1 MRVAMV
7 TSWDRHCGI
16 YTYTRPLVEEM
27 RNQGHEV
34 HVVCHSDARE
44 DQMVHPVI
52 DLDRPEWYTAL
63 EKKVAELRPD
73 VVHIQFE
80 YGLYARRRMGATRGS
95 GAIDALELAAPL
107 FAWKEEGQPT
117 VMTMHS
123 DNEGVADRLDYI
135 ELIGR
140 LLGATIVHTPYA
152 ARPSGDVRVIPHM
165 APRIAHFPN
174 AKNRFGYP
182 GRLVVGMVGYPEWY
196 KRYDWFVRI
205 WAEIVDQAPSNVLL
219 VVACA
224 PRPGSAEGERCG
236 LDLQEAIAASPRRDS
251 IQYLPVLLDSEGFL
265 ELVSS
270 FDVLVLPYQSA
281 AASGPSMAASAVG
294 TPVVASAVGGLRS
307 YVESS
312 GAGIM
317 VDPADAAGFR
327 DAVLRVLKDGELRR
341 ELSDRARRYA
351 GEVSVERTARR
362 HLALYQEVVDR
373 VKATSAIIEPFPQ
386 DSESAA

>member
-34 HVVCHSDARE
+34 HVVCHSDARKDE
-44 DQMVHPVI
+44 MVHPVI

-63 EKKVAELRPD
+63 ERKVAELRPD

-80 YGLYARRRMGATRGS
+80 YGLFARRRLGVTRGS
-95 GAIDALELAAPL
+95 GAVDALELAAPL

-135 ELIGR
+135 DLVGR

-165 APRIAHFPN
+165 APRLAHFPN
-174 AKNRFGYP
+174 PKARFGYP

-196 KRYDWFVRI
+196 KRYDWFVRM
-205 WAEIVDQAPSNVLL
+205 WADIADAAPSNTLL
-219 VVACA
+219 VAACT
-224 PRPGSAEGERCG
+224 PRPGSAEGERYAR
-236 LDLQEAIAASPRRDS
+236 DLQEAIDGSPRKDT
-251 IQYLPVLLDSEGFL
+251 IQYLPVLLDSQGFL

-317 VDPADAAGFR
+317 VDPVDAAGFQN
-327 DAVLRVLKDGELRR
+327 AVLSILKDSDLQR
-341 ELSDRARRYA
+341 ELSDKARRYA
-351 GEVSVERTARR
+351 EEVSVERTAQR

-373 VKATSAIIEPFPQ
+373 VKAQGA
-386 DSESAA
+386 